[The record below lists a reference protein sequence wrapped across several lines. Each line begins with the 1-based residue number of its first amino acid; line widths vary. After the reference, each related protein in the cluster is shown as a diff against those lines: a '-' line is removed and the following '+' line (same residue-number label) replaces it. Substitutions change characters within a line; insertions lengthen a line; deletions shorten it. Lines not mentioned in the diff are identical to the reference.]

1 MGMNNFILATL
12 IVCFTYLSMTQQLA
26 FNLQSREDS
35 DNDDDDVDEEEDR
48 FRDAEFKLSLSV
60 RI

>member
-1 MGMNNFILATL
+1 MNNFILATL

-35 DNDDDDVDEEEDR
+35 DNDDDVDEEEDR

>member
-1 MGMNNFILATL
+1 MNNFILATL

-35 DNDDDDVDEEEDR
+35 DTDDDEEEDR